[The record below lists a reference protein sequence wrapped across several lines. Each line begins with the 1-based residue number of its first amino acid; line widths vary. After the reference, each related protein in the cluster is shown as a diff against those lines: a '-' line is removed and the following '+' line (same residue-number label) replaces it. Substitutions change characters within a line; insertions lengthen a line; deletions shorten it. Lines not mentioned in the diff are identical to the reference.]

1 MKKNLECCG
10 ERRTVNVCFLLVSFS
25 FFSISWK
32 QKMFFFLYGEIK
44 RRESEFYFR
53 FWKSQLC
60 DFFLFFL
67 LLPFAFFS
75 ILSSCREE
83 DFFICFFRF
92 SVQVFSMHEPF
103 QDSKKIW
110 PQRCAH
116 KRNRCKLTAKI
127 KDYRMRWKGPLVI
140 FCTVLA
146 KLYGIKNY
154 AIAADENESDC
165 ECVTRVMQQRDEV
178 NMLLRNRFLEIGRAS
193 CRERVLLMV

>member
-1 MKKNLECCG
+1 M
-10 ERRTVNVCFLLVSFS
+10 FS
-25 FFSISWK
+25 S
-32 QKMFFFLYGEIK
+32 
-44 RRESEFYFR
+44 R
-53 FWKSQLC
+53 
-60 DFFLFFL
+60 FFLFFFDFL
-67 LLPFAFFS
+67 KAKDVFLSLWRNQKKRIGILFS
-75 ILSSCREE
+75 ILKIAALWLFLVFLAASLRVFFHSQFLSRGR
-83 DFFICFFRF
+83 FFICFFRF

-178 NMLLRNRFLEIGRAS
+178 NMLLRNRFLATIS
-193 CRERVLLMV
+193 